1 MEQMFVVTLREGI
14 EAFLIVAI
22 TIAYLRKTGRDALLP
37 PVWWGAGA
45 AVLLSVILG
54 VFLAE
59 YAVQPVW
66 EGVLAVTAAAMVIS
80 MVIYMMRTARHL
92 RANIGNQ
99 VEAAMQKPDRGA
111 WIGIF
116 LFVLIMMTREGMET
130 ALITATL
137 ARQTGSGP
145 LLAGAV
151 LGTLAAGGVAW
162 LWSRY
167 GHRVNLALFF
177 QVTSIFLFLF
187 AAQLLLYGFHEFT
200 EAGVLPII
208 NNEYWHEATEQ
219 WAEGTYGQMFTYLLV
234 LLPAAWLVVAHVRG
248 NRIFQVV
255 RS

>member
-22 TIAYLRKTGRDALLP
+22 AIAYLRKTGRDALLP

-59 YAVQPVW
+59 YAVTPMW
-66 EGVLAVTAAAMVIS
+66 EGLLAVAAAAMVIS
-80 MVIYMMRTARHL
+80 MVVYMLRAARHM
-92 RANIGNQ
+92 RANIGKG
-99 VEAAMQKPDRGA
+99 VEAAMQAPGRGA

-116 LFVLIMMTREGMET
+116 LFVLFMMTREGMET

-137 ARQTGSGP
+137 ARQTGSAP

-151 LGTLAAGGVAW
+151 FGTVAAAGVAW

-177 QVTSIFLFLF
+177 QVTSIFLILF
-187 AAQLLLYGFHEFT
+187 AAQLLLHGFHEFT
-200 EAGVLPII
+200 EVGALPGI
-208 NNEYWHEATEQ
+208 NNEYWHETTEQ
-219 WAEGTYGQMFTYLLV
+219 WADGAYGQIFSYCLV
-234 LLPAAWLVVAHVRG
+234 LLPTAWLVAAHLRG
-248 NRIFQVV
+248 NRIFQTVG
-255 RS
+255 S